1 MKLNDTLI
9 PHYRSQMIPLEELKN
24 KVSIN
29 EALLKEKP
37 TWYEIDGKL
46 KYFKIRND
54 FRLFGEFFFSLFAT
68 QIMDLQAVEYH
79 LAYVR
84 TESRGTFQSSEITE
98 CGLLSDNF
106 QDRNYNHYLVGELM
120 RAEVSDFI
128 AYGGYNLKSLLA
140 FFKDYL
146 AKEDY
151 TQNELFLIKLFI
163 SDAFTFQADRNYNNI
178 AFQIPRIKGVN
189 YSNRLY
195 PQKLVKNVNRDQYL
209 EYDEERGI
217 YLLKNFMPNVVFDSE
232 KILGIESKNALSYTP
247 GSCWKPS
254 FPYESSLDFH
264 KKKDCEVLEL
274 QRTEFDG
281 MDPNLLSL
289 YCDYQKVCQ
298 PFMERLAYGDEYRKI
313 LEQFN
318 DEACP
323 LILSTKDL
331 EYINMAIQDRQK
343 VFKRILKF

>member
-9 PHYRSQMIPLEELKN
+9 PHYRSKRIPLDELK
-24 KVSIN
+24 KRVSIH
-29 EALLKEKP
+29 EDLLKEKP

-68 QIMDLQAVEYH
+68 QIMDLQALEYH

-84 TESRGTFQSSEITE
+84 TEARGVSQSLEVTE
-98 CGLLSDNF
+98 CGLLSDTF
-106 QDRNYNHYLVGELM
+106 QDRGYNHYLVSELM
-120 RAEVSDFI
+120 HAEVSNFI

-163 SDAFTFQADRNYNNI
+163 SDAFVFQADRNYNNI
-178 AFQIPRIKGVN
+178 AFQIPRIKGVS

-195 PQKLVKNVNRDQYL
+195 PQKLVKLDNRDQYL
-209 EYDEERGI
+209 EYDEELGV
-217 YLLKNFMPNVVFDSE
+217 YLLKGFSPNVVFDSE
-232 KILGIESKNALSYTP
+232 KILGIESKSGLSYTP

-254 FPYESSLDFH
+254 FPYDSGLDFH
-264 KKKDCEVLEL
+264 NMEEEQVAKIQKEEY
-274 QRTEFDG
+274 EG
-281 MDPNLLSL
+281 MDPNLLAL
-289 YCDYQKVCQ
+289 YCDHQKVCQ
-298 PFMERLAYGDEYRKI
+298 PFMERLAYDDEYRKI

-318 DEACP
+318 DVACP
-323 LILSTKDL
+323 IILSESDL
-331 EYINMAIQDRQK
+331 EYINMVIKDRQK
-343 VFKRILKF
+343 AFKRILKF